1 MTLMDYVAGVAA
13 VAGVAGVARAVGV
26 SLSLEVITA
35 ERVARTS
42 FS

>member
-1 MTLMDYVAGVAA
+1 MILMDYVAGMAGM
-13 VAGVAGVARAVGV
+13 AGVAGAVGV
-26 SLSLEVITA
+26 SLSLDVMTA

>member
-1 MTLMDYVAGVAA
+1 MAGM
-13 VAGVAGVARAVGV
+13 AGVAGAVGV
-26 SLSLEVITA
+26 SLSLDVMTA